1 MKKYKGSFTIE
12 AVFVLPLILTC
23 ICMVITMGIDLYQE
37 VRKQAELQVG
47 KETLDMVKGMY
58 QREYVKELFG
68 D

>member
-23 ICMVITMGIDLYQE
+23 ICVVITMGIGLYQE
-37 VRKQAELQVG
+37 VQKQAELQAG

-68 D
+68 N